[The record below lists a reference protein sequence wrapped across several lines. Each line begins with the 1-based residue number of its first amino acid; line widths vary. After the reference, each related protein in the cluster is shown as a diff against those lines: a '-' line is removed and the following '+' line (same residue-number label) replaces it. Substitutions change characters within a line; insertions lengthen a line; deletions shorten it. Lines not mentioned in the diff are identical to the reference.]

1 MYPEKML
8 KVEVAVVSS
17 KLEDL
22 VDDLHEEGI
31 IHFDIVKDLNWIKNA
46 PPHSSIELLSEKVKY
61 IRDCLFIAKKIGL
74 SFGIKSNKKYSK
86 EILEDFINRHKEIVA
101 LEKELEWVK
110 SNLKTSKILEKFGI
124 NNERFEQK
132 RFLFNLYEVNF
143 KHLEEIKKMAE
154 ENNVD
159 FDYVKI
165 SKNHYVLLSGGP
177 EDKETFNLI
186 AKENAMIPISLEYIK
201 SVKNTELE
209 IRNLK
214 NEISKKHF
222 DLRIELSDYL
232 DLLRKDLAEFEIHLE
247 RAKVVSKFGKSD
259 LAHYLKG
266 WICAKHKIEM
276 DEIINKYENY
286 AVVYYEEP
294 EVDEL
299 APTKF
304 KNHSLVKPFES
315 LVTFLSVPKSN
326 EIDPSLIFAIFLPLF
341 FGFVMGDFG
350 YSLIVLIAAYL
361 GRKKFKTSSF
371 GWNLLTIVCYSSIWG
386 IFFGILFGEGFGFEL
401 SYDILGISFPIIRRI
416 SDVLTLFIISLVF
429 GVIHVLLGY
438 SLGAYE
444 AFRKKKMKTFYNN
457 MVWIL
462 MQLSWLVIILVDV
475 NIGLFMTLISTIF
488 VLYFNGIMGILD
500 ISSLFGCIISYV
512 RLGAIGI
519 SGVIFALII
528 NMIKPELSHGP
539 LIVISAI
546 LFVLFNIVTI
556 AISVYSGL
564 IQSGRLHAVE
574 CLSKFFEGG
583 GYYFEPFCVT
593 KNENNNKVKK

>member
-8 KVEVAVVSS
+8 KVEIAVVSS
-17 KLEDL
+17 KLEGL
-22 VDDLHEEGI
+22 VKELHEEGI
-31 IHFDIVKDLNWIKNA
+31 IHFEIVKDLNWIKNA

-61 IRDCLFIAKKIGL
+61 IRDSLFIAKKIGL
-74 SFGIKSNKKYSK
+74 TFGIKSNKKYSK
-86 EILEDFINRHKEIVA
+86 EILEDFIERHKEIVE

-110 SNLKTSKILEKFGI
+110 NNLKTSKILEKLGI
-124 NNERFEQK
+124 DNERFEQK
-132 RFLFNLYEVNF
+132 RFLFELYEVSYKYLTHIKNEA
-143 KHLEEIKKMAE
+143 KENEI
-154 ENNVD
+154 D
-159 FDYVKI
+159 FDVTKL
-165 SKNHYVLLSGGP
+165 SKNYYVLLSGGLN
-177 EDKETFNLI
+177 DKEIFNKI
-186 AKENAMIPISLEYIK
+186 AKEYAMIPISLEHIK
-201 SVKNTELE
+201 NVKNTENE

-214 NEISKKHF
+214 SEISKKHF

-232 DLLRKDLAEFEIHLE
+232 DLLRKDLAELEIDLE
-247 RAKVVSKFGKSD
+247 RAKVVSKFGKSN
-259 LAHYLKG
+259 LTHYLKG

-276 DEIINKYENY
+276 DEVVKKYKNH

-294 EVDEL
+294 GLEEI
-299 APTKF
+299 APTQF
-304 KNHSLVKPFES
+304 RNHRLVKPFES

-350 YSLIVLIAAYL
+350 YSLIVLIAGYL
-361 GRKKFKTSSF
+361 GRKKFKESSF
-371 GWNLLTIVCYSSIWG
+371 GWNLLTIICYSSLWG
-386 IFFGILFGEGFGFEL
+386 IFFGILFGEGFGFEFD
-401 SYDILGISFPIIRRI
+401 YTILGVSFPIIRRI
-416 SDVLTLFIISLVF
+416 TDVLTLFIISLVF

-444 AFRKKKMKTFYNN
+444 AFRKKRKRVFYNN

-462 MQLSWLVIILVDV
+462 MQLSWLTIILIDV
-475 NIGLFMTLISTIF
+475 NIGLFMTLISTIL

-539 LIVISAI
+539 LIVVSAI
-546 LFVLFNIVTI
+546 LFVVFNIVTI

-583 GYYFEPFCVT
+583 GYYFEPFCVS
-593 KNENNNKVKK
+593 KNENNKVK